1 MYYPCYC
8 HNIKHC
14 AFYVLAQDDPDFSD
28 TKVLEDYRAA
38 RLRQIQQERARNRF
52 GDVVEIIKDEWIS
65 QVTEGSKA
73 GYWVIVHLYQDSV
86 IECRL
91 VEEALQQLAP
101 KFKYIK
107 FLKIRSTQAIENW
120 PERNLPTIFAY
131 KNGSMQ
137 RQLLTLKE
145 VGGKT
150 MKPADLEWWLV
161 QKDIVTTSELEEDP
175 RETVDFQ
182 EGNKGKLSKASRYAQ
197 ERNYNDEDD

>member
-1 MYYPCYC
+1 
-8 HNIKHC
+8 
-14 AFYVLAQDDPDFSD
+14 
-28 TKVLEDYRAA
+28 LEDYRAA

-65 QVTEGSKA
+65 QVTDGSKA

-101 KFKYIK
+101 RFKYVK

-131 KNGSMQ
+131 KDGSMQ
-137 RQLLTLKE
+137 KQLLTLKE

-150 MKPADLEWWLV
+150 MKPVDLEWWLV
-161 QKDIVTTSELEEDP
+161 QKGVITTSELEEDP
-175 RETVDFQ
+175 REAEDYQ
-182 EGNKGKLSKASRYAQ
+182 EGGKKLSKAARYAK
-197 ERNYNDEDD
+197 ERDYHDDDD

>member
-1 MYYPCYC
+1 M
-8 HNIKHC
+8 
-14 AFYVLAQDDPDFSD
+14 
-28 TKVLEDYRAA
+28 LEDYRAA

-73 GYWVIVHLYQDSV
+73 GYWVVVHLYQDSV

-101 KFKYIK
+101 KFKYVK

-120 PERNLPTIFAY
+120 PERNLPTIFVY
-131 KNGSMQ
+131 KDGNMQ
-137 RQLLTLKE
+137 KQLLTLKE

-161 QKDIVTTSELEEDP
+161 QKGVVTTSELEEDP
-175 RETVDFQ
+175 REAEDYQ
-182 EGNKGKLSKASRYAQ
+182 DGGKLTKASRYAQ
-197 ERNYNDEDD
+197 ERGYRDEDD